1 MSFSWKVLIRETL
14 LMAWVRLQHLDM
26 YKLYVLYQQVNATAD
41 LKMSSLTWLKQ
52 TSVAW
57 LRTEHL
63 ETYSG

>member
-1 MSFSWKVLIRETL
+1 
-14 LMAWVRLQHLDM
+14 MAWVRLQHLDM

-63 ETYSG
+63 DTYSG